1 MNAAPDDHN
10 DHPVTVTLSNCS
22 DDDARRVLS
31 HLSAEFPDQ
40 SPSQDTPGADTAH
53 ATVWT
58 AVFDAVA
65 DGSDAA
71 PTSASGTGGIEG
83 SVSLTAQGAPH
94 DVTTVRKALERAF
107 TVEDVG
113 SASGDQELESQFR
126 LTPR

>member
-1 MNAAPDDHN
+1 MNPAPHAHN
-10 DHPVTVTLSNCS
+10 DHPVTVTLSDCS

-40 SPSQDTPGADTAH
+40 SPSQDTPGDDSTH

-58 AVFDAVA
+58 AVFQAFS
-65 DGSDAA
+65 DGSDL
-71 PTSASGTGGIEG
+71 TSASGTGGIDG

-94 DVTTVRKALERAF
+94 DVTTVRRALARAF
-107 TVEDVG
+107 TVEDAG

-126 LTPR
+126 LTAS